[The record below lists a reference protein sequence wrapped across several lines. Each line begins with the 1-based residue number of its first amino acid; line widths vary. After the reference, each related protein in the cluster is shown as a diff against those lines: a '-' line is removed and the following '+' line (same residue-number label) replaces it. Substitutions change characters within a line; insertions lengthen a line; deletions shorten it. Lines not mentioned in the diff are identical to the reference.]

1 MTMVLYRQQGGGIM
15 KLKKAILFVFLL
27 TLSLSSNINR
37 GKQVAGIDLDP
48 DDIIIDMF
56 FVKEDVSLI

>member
-1 MTMVLYRQQGGGIM
+1 MTMVLDRQQGGGMM
-15 KLKKAILFVFLL
+15 KFKKAILFVFLL
-27 TLSLSSNINR
+27 MLSLSSNINR
-37 GKQVAGIDLDP
+37 DRKVAGIDLDP

>member
-1 MTMVLYRQQGGGIM
+1 M

-56 FVKEDVSLI
+56 FVKENVSLI

>member
-1 MTMVLYRQQGGGIM
+1 MM
-15 KLKKAILFVFLL
+15 KFKKAILFVFLL
-27 TLSLSSNINR
+27 MLSLSSNINR
-37 GKQVAGIDLDP
+37 DRKVAGIDLDP